1 MEVIGGVP
9 EIFLR
14 ESLIDKPAT
23 WRIPVHLIHL
33 VLHTQFS
40 ILIFHE
46 TKSNHQPMSS
56 RCVLKMIRLIYLYT
70 PLLYRSDLK

>member
-33 VLHTQFS
+33 MCAQDDSSYLS
-40 ILIFHE
+40 IYSVIV
-46 TKSNHQPMSS
+46 S
-56 RCVLKMIRLIYLYT
+56 IRSQISPKILYT
-70 PLLYRSDLK
+70 RSRDMEPLLYIFKQS